1 MQGHSARRAT
11 VNGMHSA
18 ESLFSSW
25 STDRTIC
32 VRAWRGKWRVHTES
46 LLDRCCGGM
55 CMCMGHGVWI
65 CVHSV
70 RSRAR
75 AAQPVTGTFV
85 KSYMYRSIQLES
97 GPAKRL
103 HAPPALGVLTTG
115 ARCAQTSEGAEIPH
129 ARRPLLAA
137 VRGEHAILG
146 ELQGEYGVAR
156 REGALPR

>member
-55 CMCMGHGVWI
+55 CMCMCQDMCTFGAVACACGAACDGHVCI
-65 CVHSV
+65 KLYVQS
-70 RSRAR
+70 RSR
-75 AAQPVTGTFV
+75 
-85 KSYMYRSIQLES
+85 LE
-97 GPAKRL
+97 PAKRRYT
-103 HAPPALGVLTTG
+103 PPRRSVCSP
-115 ARCAQTSEGAEIPH
+115 RRSVCSEGAEIPH

-137 VRGEHAILG
+137 VRGEHVILG

>member
-1 MQGHSARRAT
+1 
-11 VNGMHSA
+11 MHSA

-55 CMCMGHGVWI
+55 CMCMCQDMCTFGR
-65 CVHSV
+65 

-85 KSYMYRSIQLES
+85 KSKKLYVQVDPT

-156 REGALPR
+156 REGACR